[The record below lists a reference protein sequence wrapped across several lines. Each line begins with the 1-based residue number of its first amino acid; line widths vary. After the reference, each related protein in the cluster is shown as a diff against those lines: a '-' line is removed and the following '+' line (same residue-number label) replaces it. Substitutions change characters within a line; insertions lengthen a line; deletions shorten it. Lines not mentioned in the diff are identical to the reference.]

1 MTVKWGSAPSQ
12 EPLRGISKPWIYL
25 KIGNDSYRKKNM
37 RPISLSSG
45 MYIDTIFQRNKLKIK
60 TDFFLKERIP
70 LE

>member
-1 MTVKWGSAPSQ
+1 MSLIEK
-12 EPLRGISKPWIYL
+12 
-25 KIGNDSYRKKNM
+25 KIM

-45 MYIDTIFQRNKLKIK
+45 KYIDTIFQRNKLKIK